1 MKILVIGGGGREH
14 ALVWKFKSDNTK
26 HKIFCAPG
34 NPGIKALAE
43 CVTIQANKIQELADF
58 AETNRIDL
66 TVVGPED
73 PLSLGI
79 VDVFEKRNL
88 SIFGPNLESARLEG
102 SKAYAKKVME
112 RFNVPTA
119 SYLEHDDYQQAL
131 NYVNEIGT
139 PIVIK
144 ADGLAAG
151 KGVTVA
157 ETIEQAEAAL
167 KAAMLDKVFGDSG
180 TKVVIE
186 ECLFGEEMT
195 VLAFVDGET
204 VLPMVPSQDHKPVFD
219 DDRGPNTGGMGA
231 YSPVPHLEK
240 WLPEI
245 EKHILRPVA
254 QGLAAEGKP
263 YSGIL
268 YAGLMLTGNG
278 PIVIEFNVRFGDPEA
293 QVILPRL
300 ENDLAEVMLAVV
312 EKRLHE
318 IDLSWK
324 PGASVCVIAAAPGY
338 PGPPTKGLPIT
349 LPQSFTGN
357 TQIFHAGTA
366 LSNEQLVTNGGRVF
380 GVTAQGADI
389 AEARKH
395 SYGLMEEISF
405 EGKHFRTDIA
415 AKALNL

>member
-131 NYVNEIGT
+131 NYVKKIGT

-245 EKHILRPVA
+245 ERRILRPVA

>member
-1 MKILVIGGGGREH
+1 MKIFVIGGGGREH
-14 ALVWKFKSDNTK
+14 ALVWKLKGSDTD

-34 NPGIKALAE
+34 NPGIAEIAE
-43 CVTIQANKIQELADF
+43 CVSLQAKQIDELADF
-58 AETNRIDL
+58 AETNKIDL

-73 PLSLGI
+73 PLTNGI
-79 VDVFEKRNL
+79 VDFFEKRSL
-88 SIFGPNLESARLEG
+88 PIFGPNRQSARLEG

-112 RFNVPTA
+112 RFRVPTA
-119 SYLEHDDYQQAL
+119 AYRELDDFEEAL
-131 NYVNEIGT
+131 AYVNEQGA

-157 ETIEQAEAAL
+157 ETIKEAETAL
-167 KAAMLDKVFGDSG
+167 RAAMVQKVFGESG

-186 ECLFGEEMT
+186 ECLRGEEMT
-195 VLAFVDGET
+195 VLAFVDGKT

-219 DDRGPNTGGMGA
+219 GDRGPNTGGMGA

-245 EKHILRPVA
+245 NERVLCPVA
-254 QGLAAEGKP
+254 EGLAAEGTP

-268 YAGLMLTGNG
+268 YAGLMITENG
-278 PIVIEFNVRFGDPEA
+278 PKVIEFNVRFGDPET

-300 ENDLAEVMLAVV
+300 ENDLAEIFLAVA

-318 IDLSWK
+318 IKLLWK
-324 PGASVCVIAAAPGY
+324 AGASVCVIAAAPGY

-349 LPQSFTGN
+349 LPQTLTAK

-366 LSNEQLVTNGGRVF
+366 NQNEQLVTNGGRVF
-380 GVTAQGADI
+380 GVCAQGADI
-389 AEARKH
+389 SEAREQAYSMIEKVH
-395 SYGLMEEISF
+395 F
-405 EGKHFRTDIA
+405 KGKHFRSDIA
-415 AKALNL
+415 AKALS

>member
-195 VLAFVDGET
+195 VLAFVDGRHG
-204 VLPMVPSQDHKPVFD
+204 SVF
-219 DDRGPNTGGMGA
+219 
-231 YSPVPHLEK
+231 SC
-240 WLPEI
+240 
-245 EKHILRPVA
+245 
-254 QGLAAEGKP
+254 
-263 YSGIL
+263 S
-268 YAGLMLTGNG
+268 
-278 PIVIEFNVRFGDPEA
+278 
-293 QVILPRL
+293 
-300 ENDLAEVMLAVV
+300 
-312 EKRLHE
+312 
-318 IDLSWK
+318 
-324 PGASVCVIAAAPGY
+324 AS
-338 PGPPTKGLPIT
+338 
-349 LPQSFTGN
+349 
-357 TQIFHAGTA
+357 
-366 LSNEQLVTNGGRVF
+366 
-380 GVTAQGADI
+380 
-389 AEARKH
+389 
-395 SYGLMEEISF
+395 
-405 EGKHFRTDIA
+405 
-415 AKALNL
+415 